1 MSSSA
6 ISTPFYER
14 PIGSV
19 SSYDV
24 EGDLSALTNTFVQL
38 DTSRARCVAA
48 WTAGN
53 MPVGVLTNAPKE
65 DATSTAFSLTATVQK
80 SGTALVKAGTGGLA
94 LGDLVKLDTGGVGVK
109 ATPTDGDIL
118 VGQCVFAAAQNAIA
132 SVELFK
138 IFYAAP

>member
-1 MSSSA
+1 MSCSA
-6 ISTPFYER
+6 IATPFYER
-14 PIGSV
+14 PPGSV

-24 EGDLSALTNTFVQL
+24 EGYLSALTNTFVQL

-48 WTAGN
+48 WTSG

-80 SGTALVKAGTGGLA
+80 FGVALVKAGTGDLA

-109 ATPTDGDIL
+109 ATPTNGDLI
-118 VGQCVFAAAQNAIA
+118 VGQCVFAAA
-132 SVELFK
+132 
-138 IFYAAP
+138 

>member
-6 ISTPFYER
+6 ISAPFYER

-24 EGDLSALTNTFVQL
+24 EGDLSTLTNTFVQL
-38 DTSRARCVAA
+38 DTTRARCVAA
-48 WTAGN
+48 WTSG

-65 DATSTAFSLTATVQK
+65 DATSTVFSVTATVQK

-94 LGDLVKLDTGGVGVK
+94 LGDLVKLASGGVGVK
-109 ATPTDGDIL
+109 ATPTAGDII
-118 VGQCVFAAAQNAIA
+118 VGQCVFAAADTAIA

-138 IFYAAP
+138 TFYAAP